1 MLDSHSR
8 IAIPSETWYIAA
20 LLEAFPC
27 DRPLTENEISA
38 AVSMMT
44 SHYTWPD
51 IGLDGAELR
60 RRAADLREV
69 RLRDLVEIV
78 YRWYMQVEGK
88 CRWGDAAK
96 RHDRCSE

>member
-1 MLDSHSR
+1 MTPFFIVGSSRSGSTLLRLMLDSHSR

-60 RRAADLREV
+60 RRALY
-69 RLRDLVEIV
+69 LSLI
-78 YRWYMQVEGK
+78 
-88 CRWGDAAK
+88 
-96 RHDRCSE
+96 HI